1 MDQGKNAFISW
12 KFKQHFTLKKEGERN
27 ISVQC
32 NLCLPATNLL
42 SASKD
47 STSNLKKHL
56 KGKHSS
62 VLHRAEM
69 ASDDGGEG
77 SAMPT
82 PPPLKQ
88 ATLSST
94 SAITQSK
101 VNSLV
106 LEFIIADVQPFSL
119 VENASFREMIAGIS
133 GGRTHEAIT
142 ETLQDVQTVCTTA
155 DQWTAHHMS
164 FMGITCHWIEPE
176 TLDRKSAALPCER
189 IRGRHTY
196 DVIAAKVSQIHA
208 EFQIQGKVSAT
219 VTDNGSNFVKAFNEY
234 GGCEMDDEMDSTDD
248 VQFADVSAVLQ
259 EEQEEEELN
268 FFLPPHH
275 RCAAHTLN
283 LIATTDL
290 DKAASQGVSRKL
302 YRSAMSKCAAI
313 WNKAHRSS
321 GAADAIEEIAQMRC
335 LVPSVTRWSSE
346 YHAIE
351 KLMSLTESQLN
362 GTCDQLKLAKLHPQE
377 TMFLKEYTAILKPL
391 AYSINLLQGEKNCY
405 FGYIVPTILSLK
417 AKLAEKLTQV
427 QFSAHILSAVIK
439 AIDTRFGQELASHE
453 ARMAASTIPKF
464 RLWWLADE
472 ERGAMK
478 TAMVQ
483 ESRLLHKEPSEDAGT
498 TGNAAVGGDPED
510 DENFFTFETTQM
522 TSSSAEEE
530 VQRYLRDPDKSL
542 ASLKMYP
549 MIRDL
554 FLKYNTT
561 LPSSAPVERLFSK
574 GGLIFTPH
582 RNKMTDKHFEQA
594 LLLRYN
600 RLYWSV
606 DM

>member
-1 MDQGKNAFISW
+1 
-12 KFKQHFTLKKEGERN
+12 
-27 ISVQC
+27 
-32 NLCLPATNLL
+32 
-42 SASKD
+42 
-47 STSNLKKHL
+47 
-56 KGKHSS
+56 
-62 VLHRAEM
+62 M

-133 GGRTHEAIT
+133 GGRTHMCRKTLMQRIERGFQNMKEAIT

-155 DQWTAHHMS
+155 DIWTAHHRS

-176 TLDRKSAALPCER
+176 TLDRKSAALACER

-362 GTCDQLKLAKLHPQE
+362 GICDQLKLAKLHPQE

-483 ESRLLHKEPSEDAGT
+483 ESRLLHKEPSEDAST

-530 VQRYLRDPDKSL
+530 VQRYLQDPDKSL

-561 LPSSAPVERLFSK
+561 LPSSAPVERLFSQ